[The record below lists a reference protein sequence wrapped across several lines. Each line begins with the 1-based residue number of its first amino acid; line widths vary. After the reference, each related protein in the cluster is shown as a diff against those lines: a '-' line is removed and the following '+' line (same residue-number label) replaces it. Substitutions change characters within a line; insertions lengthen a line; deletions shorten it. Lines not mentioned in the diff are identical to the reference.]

1 MQDFIIKC
9 NKIAIVVEVLMKR
22 VNIQEVAKIAGVS
35 PSTVSRALNGFP
47 GISEKTRQRIIEV
60 ARKLNYRPNYRGQIL
75 TTKSTKNIGLLITD
89 ITNPFFPEVVRGAEE
104 YASEAGY
111 TILLGNTSESE
122 DKETN
127 YLDFFSRGPVDGI
140 IISASRVSNEHIMKL
155 AEEGLPIVV
164 INRIL
169 DHPKISFV
177 STDMEKGGYLGTMHL
192 LKLGHSKI
200 AFINGPRHSEASQ
213 KRLEGYKKALKEGE
227 ITYNPEIV
235 SFNLPTAES
244 GYKEAIKLLCTK
256 EPPTAIF
263 TYNDLMA
270 FGVLK
275 AAKELGI
282 RIPEELSV
290 IGFDDIFFSSFT
302 DPPLTTIKQF
312 KDELGRRAVEL
323 LFKLMKGEREDLMIE
338 PELII
343 RNTTSRR
350 SE

>member
-1 MQDFIIKC
+1 
-9 NKIAIVVEVLMKR
+9 MKR
-22 VNIQEVAKIAGVS
+22 VKIQEVAKIAGVS

-47 GISEKTRQRIIEV
+47 GISEKTRQKVIEI
-60 ARKLNYRPNYRGQIL
+60 ARRLNYRPNYRGQIL
-75 TTKSTKNIGLLITD
+75 TAQSTKNIGLLITD

-104 YASEAGY
+104 YANKAGY

-127 YLDFFSRGPVDGI
+127 YLDFFSRGPVDGV
-140 IISASRVSNEHIMKL
+140 IISASRVSNEHIISL

-169 DHPKISFV
+169 EHPRISFV
-177 STDMEKGGYLGTMHL
+177 STDMERGGYLATMHL
-192 LKLGHSKI
+192 LKLGHTKI
-200 AFINGPRHSEASQ
+200 AFINGPKHSEASQ
-213 KRLEGYKKALKEGE
+213 KRLEGYKKALKEGG
-227 ITYNPEIV
+227 IDYNPEMV
-235 SFNLPTAES
+235 SFNIPIAES
-244 GYKEAIKLLCTK
+244 GYRETIRLLYTK

-275 AAKELGI
+275 AAKELGLS
-282 RIPEELSV
+282 IPEELSV

-302 DPPLTTIKQF
+302 NPPLTTIRQF
-312 KDELGRRAVEL
+312 KEELGRRAVEL
-323 LFKLMKGEREDLMIE
+323 LLKLIKGEREVLMIE

-350 SE
+350 KE